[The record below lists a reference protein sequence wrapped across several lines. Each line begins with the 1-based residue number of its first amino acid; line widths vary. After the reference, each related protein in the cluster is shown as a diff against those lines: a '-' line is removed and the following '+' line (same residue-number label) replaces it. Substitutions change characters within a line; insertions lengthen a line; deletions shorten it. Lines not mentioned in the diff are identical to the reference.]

1 MHIAW
6 VTDILPQDMAFRSQM
21 VPSTYNTSSSFKFSG
36 DLSLPLMLELGRYR
50 RPKVPRTEKICTICG
65 SEVED
70 EIHFMLRCP
79 ALVNTRRPIL
89 GECVKLSEDFLLHTD
104 MEKFYFLLNNCN
116 VNLVA
121 KTIFQMFQLRRSL
134 L

>member
-1 MHIAW
+1 MQNVAYHSYQSVLARLRGG
-6 VTDILPQDMAFRSQM
+6 T
-21 VPSTYNTSSSFKFSG
+21 
-36 DLSLPLMLELGRYR
+36 LPLMLELGRYR
-50 RPKVPRTEKICTICG
+50 RPKVPRTERICTICG

-79 ALVNTRRPIL
+79 ALVNARRPIL
-89 GECVKLSEDFLLHTD
+89 EECVKLCEDFLLRTD

-116 VNLVA
+116 VNLLA